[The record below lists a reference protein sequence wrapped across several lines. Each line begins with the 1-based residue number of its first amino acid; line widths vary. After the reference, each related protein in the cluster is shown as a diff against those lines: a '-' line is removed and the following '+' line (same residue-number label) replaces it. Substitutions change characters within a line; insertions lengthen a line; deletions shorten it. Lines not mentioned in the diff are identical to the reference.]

1 MRLYAQLIFYGV
13 YLHRLVHIV
22 EILQLLTSSML
33 PEPLILQGSKERFCN
48 GCCVYHLEISERP
61 TYKVGN
67 LNWFKG
73 WFKGLILYRDIG
85 VDYCKIKYLYGKAS
99 WCSFSHKYKGKI
111 AIVLLLKFANRNKTH
126 S

>member
-67 LNWFKG
+67 FNWFKG
-73 WFKGLILYRDIG
+73 CPLILYRDIG
-85 VDYCKIKYLYGKAS
+85 VDYFKIKYLYGKAS

>member
-48 GCCVYHLEISERP
+48 GCCVYHLEISF
-61 TYKVGN
+61 
-67 LNWFKG
+67 WFKG
-73 WFKGLILYRDIG
+73 CPLILYRDIG
-85 VDYCKIKYLYGKAS
+85 VDYFKIKLYGES
-99 WCSFSHKYKGKI
+99 IMVFIFTQIQGQNCNSF
-111 AIVLLLKFANRNKTH
+111 VT
-126 S
+126 